1 MGLFQYYRIKK
12 KRPKTDK
19 PNTGNG
25 KDGSGGNKQNKY
37 RPRTTEDIIADISS
51 RNGWTYEYI
60 TSFSESAMI
69 YLWTEW
75 QHEEWHNRGLIVK
88 TKQQTEQEQREA
100 LKMWGK

>member
-1 MGLFQYYRIKK
+1 
-12 KRPKTDK
+12 
-19 PNTGNG
+19 
-25 KDGSGGNKQNKY
+25 
-37 RPRTTEDIIADISS
+37 
-51 RNGWTYEYI
+51 
-60 TSFSESAMI
+60 MI